1 MLMNKRTLALRV
13 ARYSEALDQLNWAAR
28 WRAMV
33 NANRAGVPMLVS
45 RYELYEYINTAVE
58 ADPITYLE
66 FGVSSGETLR
76 SWVKLNANV
85 ASRFVGFDTFFGLP
99 EDWNKTKPQGS
110 FSTGGQL
117 PTIDDARVSFQV
129 GLFQETLRPFLNGVD
144 LDGRLVVHLD
154 ADLYSATLFVLTQLD
169 ARMASGTVL
178 LFDEFQSVLQ
188 EFRAWHDYLA
198 SYQRKWKLLAL
209 AAGGDH
215 AAVELE

>member
-1 MLMNKRTLALRV
+1 MTLECRLRW
-13 ARYSEALDQLNWAAR
+13 DC
-28 WRAMV
+28 
-33 NANRAGVPMLVS
+33 
-45 RYELYEYINTAVE
+45 
-58 ADPITYLE
+58 
-66 FGVSSGETLR
+66 F
-76 SWVKLNANV
+76 K
-85 ASRFVGFDTFFGLP
+85 
-99 EDWNKTKPQGS
+99 KPCG
-110 FSTGGQL
+110 
-117 PTIDDARVSFQV
+117 
-129 GLFQETLRPFLNGVD
+129 PFLNGAD
-144 LDGRLVVHLD
+144 LDGRLVVNLD